1 MYSISFS
8 FFTVLS
14 LENCERSSGQKKKIK
29 VSEKDLRL
37 KIALIIFYMFFV
49 NTYETSGSLNCL
61 YKTSITGFPLSAPI
75 SKNEGRQGQAAGS
88 SFPFT
93 CV

>member
-1 MYSISFS
+1 MYSISFL

-14 LENCERSSGQKKKIK
+14 RENCGRSSGKKKIKK
-29 VSEKDLRL
+29 VSEKDFRL
-37 KIALIIFYMFFV
+37 KIALIIIYMFFV
-49 NTYETSGSLNCL
+49 NTYETSGTLNWL
-61 YKTSITGFPLSAPI
+61 YKTSITGFPLRAPI
-75 SKNEGRQGQAAGS
+75 SKNEGWQGQAAGS